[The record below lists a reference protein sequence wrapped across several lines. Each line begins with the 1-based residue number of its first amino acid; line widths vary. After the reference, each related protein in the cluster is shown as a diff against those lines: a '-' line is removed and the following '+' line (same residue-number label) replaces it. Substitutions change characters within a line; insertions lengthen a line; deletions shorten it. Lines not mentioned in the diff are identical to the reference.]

1 MKTVLFIAYI
11 GFDSPYETLYSR
23 LS

>member
-1 MKTVLFIAYI
+1 MKTVLFIAYV